1 MLDELLKV
9 LSLLLH
15 NVGQIP
21 LDSQSLA
28 GGPEVAS
35 ELPVEV

>member
-9 LSLLLH
+9 LSLLH